1 MKYLVPLI
9 LYSFLFCSPLQA
21 QVVVTSESFPVAG
34 DTLFTRVDITP
45 MISTGRSG
53 PMQTWEFDNLSS
65 PALNE
70 TIFVNPNFGSS
81 TAFNDATALNIGDG
95 GTEFYYDSDENA
107 FFELGIF
114 GADPLLGVF
123 NVNARYTQP
132 LILRRAP
139 LNYGDVNQQST
150 NLLFPFSSE
159 IIPDTFLNSLP
170 FQPDSIRL
178 NIAIQRADTVD
189 AYGTLN
195 VNMVGYEVLREKRIE
210 IRTVGVDALLPFV
223 GWQDVTPII
232 NQILP
237 QFGAGSSDT
246 LRSYYYFAEDLKE
259 PVAVVGV
266 NDMDTPQRVEFRDL
280 MMTNL
285 DGFSFNQPINIT
297 AAPNPSIGF
306 VEFVITNAPSSV
318 YKLKVR
324 NIIGQTLWD
333 KDIFVSGRERIRVD
347 LTHLKRGT
355 YFYSLTDQSGNV
367 ISTKRLIFIRA

>member
-1 MKYLVPLI
+1 MKRSLLSLVLVV
-9 LYSFLFCSPLQA
+9 LALSFSVA
-21 QVVVTSESFPVAG
+21 QITVTEESFPVAG
-34 DTLFTRVDITP
+34 DTLSTRADITP
-45 MISTGRSG
+45 MITLGASG
-53 PMQTWEFDNLSS
+53 PMQSWEFENLSS
-65 PALNE
+65 PAVIEN
-70 TIFVNPNFGSS
+70 IFLTTDFGSS
-81 TAFNDATALNIGDG
+81 TGFNDAESMTIGEG
-95 GTEFYYDSDENA
+95 GTEFYYVSTPNS
-107 FFELGIF
+107 FTELGIY
-114 GADPLLGVF
+114 GADPVLGVL
-123 NVNARYTQP
+123 NINARYTEP

-139 LNYGDVNQQST
+139 LNYGDINAQST

-178 NIAIQRADTVD
+178 NIEVQRADTVD
-189 AYGTLN
+189 AYGMLT
-195 VNMVGYEVLREKRIE
+195 VNMVGYEVLREKRVE
-210 IRTVGVDALLPFV
+210 IRTVSVDALLPFV

-259 PVAVVGV
+259 PVAIVSV
-266 NDMDTPQRVEFRDL
+266 NDNDTPQRVEYRDM
-280 MMTNL
+280 MMTSAG
-285 DGFSFNQPINIT
+285 GFSFNQPINIT

-306 VEFVITNAPSSV
+306 VEFVITNAPASV

-324 NIIGQTLWD
+324 NIIGQTLWE
-333 KDIFVSGRERIRVD
+333 KDVYVSGKEKIKVD

-355 YFYSLTDQSGNV
+355 YFYSLTDQMGNV